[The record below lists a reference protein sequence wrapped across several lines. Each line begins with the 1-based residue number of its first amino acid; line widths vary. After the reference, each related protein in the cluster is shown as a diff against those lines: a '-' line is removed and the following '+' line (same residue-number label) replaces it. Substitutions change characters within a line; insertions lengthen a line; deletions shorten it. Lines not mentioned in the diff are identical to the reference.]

1 MVGEGIADDI
11 GGNGVGD
18 VGHGGAAAEEA
29 RAEVGAVAAEGCGA
43 EELLAAAEE
52 LSGHHLGRRRWFS
65 RRRSTRSAV
74 STTGGSRLRRRRR
87 CGRRSS
93 GSGAASGVCDSSEV
107 LVPAEERE
115 ARPRPIGCEFDG
127 KGAGV
132 EEVAEPEV
140 DQAQP
145 PLRAVHARIATH

>member
-1 MVGEGIADDI
+1 MAMP
-11 GGNGVGD
+11 
-18 VGHGGAAAEEA
+18 
-29 RAEVGAVAAEGCGA
+29 
-43 EELLAAAEE
+43 
-52 LSGHHLGRRRWFS
+52 
-65 RRRSTRSAV
+65 SAWKAWP
-74 STTGGSRLRRRRR
+74 SLRVPSHPWKKI
-87 CGRRSS
+87 SS